1 MAAAALGVARDCRQ
15 YGCQLTSYP
24 YRTAIGY
31 QALGAN
37 TTGAQNTASG
47 YQSLVANT
55 SGYSNTANGAWA
67 LDSSTTGYRNTA
79 SGAWAL
85 SANTTGAANTA
96 SGVYSGRY
104 NTTGTANLFLGWSAG
119 NTNTVEHHNSSIGA
133 LSDGA
138 AGVTNA
144 TALGYQAY
152 VASSDSPVLGS
163 VAGANSA
170 TVTANVGIGTTAP
183 TARLHVVGDVKVG
196 DYLTG
201 PNNVVMGSGTALPTW
216 SGNVELNNESGVGF
230 HFRALT
236 TKFDIG
242 PGAGGAPTYPG
253 LLTLSMDGKVG
264 IGTTSPAYKLHVAG
278 DIYTTGTY
286 QGSDL
291 RLKDD
296 VQDLGYGVREVL
308 QLRPV
313 SYRWKDATLGPPTLG
328 LIAQEVQPVLPELVA
343 RGTDEAGLLS
353 LNYTGLIPVLVKA
366 VQEQQAA
373 LSQKDAELADLR
385 AENTTLSTRLAALE
399 EQVAR
404 LVKRDETPQPK

>member
-1 MAAAALGVARDCRQ
+1 M
-15 YGCQLTSYP
+15 
-24 YRTAIGY
+24 
-31 QALGAN
+31 
-37 TTGAQNTASG
+37 
-47 YQSLVANT
+47 
-55 SGYSNTANGAWA
+55 
-67 LDSSTTGYRNTA
+67 
-79 SGAWAL
+79 
-85 SANTTGAANTA
+85 
-96 SGVYSGRY
+96 
-104 NTTGTANLFLGWSAG
+104 
-119 NTNTVEHHNSSIGA
+119 TVEHNNSFIGA
-133 LSDGA
+133 YSDGA

-144 TALGYQAY
+144 TALGYRAQ
-152 VASSDSPVLGS
+152 VTQSDSVILGS

-201 PNNVVMGSGTALPTW
+201 ANNMIMGSGTALPTW

-291 RLKDD
+291 RLKDNID
-296 VQDLGYGVREVL
+296 DLTYGLREVL
-308 QLRPV
+308 RLRPV
-313 SYRWKDATLGPPTLG
+313 SYRWKDATLGQPTLG

-343 RGTDEAGLLS
+343 RGTDDAGLLS
-353 LNYTGLIPVLVKA
+353 LNYTGLVPVLVKA
-366 VQEQQAA
+366 VQEQQGTI
-373 LSQKDAELADLR
+373 AELL
-385 AENTTLSTRLAALE
+385 AENTTLKSDMGTVRAQLAALE
-399 EQVAR
+399 EQMAR
-404 LVKRDETPQPK
+404 LLKQEQQPQPR